1 MLSKNK
7 NSFGRLLSYEIKKLY
22 GVFIFL
28 TTICIFYSMY
38 KVIELTTINKDFKS
52 IIASSLKEDEYL
64 AIYQNHLY
72 DIFTG
77 LNENFNLLVMLI
89 AVIIIGICIYGIIGE
104 FALKNKSGYLML
116 TLPVKRWKILLS
128 RMIPPLLFF
137 IINYFIGILMSGFGF
152 MGLSN
157 TLTGK
162 YKEYF
167 INNFIDSMNFFYI
180 DKFVRTTGFIFIVIS
195 LAFMLV
201 IMLKSYGKVLTII
214 IGTFIFAVI
223 YIFWSVFMYANIFS
237 FIVVMLILI
246 IINTASFKMFE
257 TKIEI

>member
-38 KVIELTTINKDFKS
+38 KVIELTAIHKDFKS

-77 LNENFNLLVMLI
+77 LNKNFNSLVVLI
-89 AVIIIGICIYGIIGE
+89 AVIVIGICMYGIIGE

-116 TLPVKRWKILLS
+116 TLPVKKWKMLLS
-128 RMIPPLLFF
+128 KMIPPLLFF
-137 IINYFIGILMSGFGF
+137 IVNYFIGILMSGFGF

-157 TLTGK
+157 TLTGR

-167 INNFIDSMNFFYI
+167 TNNFIDSMNFFYI
-180 DKFVRTTGFIFIVIS
+180 DKFIRTTGFILIIIS
-195 LAFMLV
+195 LVFMLA
-201 IMLKSYGKVLTII
+201 IMFKSYGKVLTII

-223 YIFWSVFMYANIFS
+223 ICRYIYFLECFYVC
-237 FIVVMLILI
+237 
-246 IINTASFKMFE
+246 
-257 TKIEI
+257 